1 MEDFTEIKAFGS
13 LKIDNTKALKK
24 WGPILDALKIEGA
37 ELRLFAAVYAE
48 YHQLIDNMNYATMGG
63 ESSRLPNS
71 VWGYGEGKVGSG
83 DEAQNLLPVSMKI
96 LSKLN
101 LSGKTYE
108 IKDPKE
114 FNIGTLEFSMEL
126 SDEEIQDIKYATGMD
141 IVQKLEKKLVDVIVS
156 HINKELETKNNLYI
170 HTLANSINII
180 SAEGFKPR
188 VYITSRYKII

>member
-48 YHQLIDNMNYATMGG
+48 YHQLIDNMNYATIGLSTPLYNSTWG
-63 ESSRLPNS
+63 EDKGMS
-71 VWGYGEGKVGSG
+71 GSG
-83 DEAQNLLPVSMKI
+83 DQIQNLLPVSLKI